1 MFNPF
6 LIPIIVIA
14 LALLFAGF
22 FTVKQ
27 QSAAIVERLGKFH
40 SIKNAGFHWKIPLLD
55 KIVGRVSLKIEQLDV
70 EIETKTQDDVFVQ
83 MQVSVQFQILP
94 NSVYQAFYELSQ
106 PAAQI
111 RSYVFDTVLAEVPT
125 MKLDAVFVNKTKIA
139 EAVRI
144 NLSEEMEKYGF
155 KIIKTLVTD
164 VNPDQHVKDAMN
176 KINEAERLK
185 LAAQYKADA
194 EKIQIVAKAEAEA
207 ESKKLQGIGIADQR
221 KAIAQGLK
229 ESVEVLNDVN
239 INSNEASSL
248 IMVTQH
254 YDTLDSMGK
263 NSKSNLILLPSSPNS
278 AGDLFQQL
286 LTAQTAAA
294 KLNNQK
300 D

>member
-1 MFNPF
+1 
-6 LIPIIVIA
+6 
-14 LALLFAGF
+14 
-22 FTVKQ
+22 
-27 QSAAIVERLGKFH
+27 
-40 SIKNAGFHWKIPLLD
+40 
-55 KIVGRVSLKIEQLDV
+55 
-70 EIETKTQDDVFVQ
+70 
-83 MQVSVQFQILP
+83 
-94 NSVYQAFYELSQ
+94 
-106 PAAQI
+106 
-111 RSYVFDTVLAEVPT
+111 
-125 MKLDAVFVNKTKIA
+125 MKLDAVFVNKNKIA
-139 EAVRI
+139 LAVRGH
-144 NLSEEMEKYGF
+144 LAEEMEIYGF

-229 ESVEVLNDVN
+229 ESVEILNDVD

-263 NSKSNLILLPSSPNS
+263 NSKSNLILLPSSPS
-278 AGDLFQQL
+278 ASGDLFTQL
-286 LTAQTAAA
+286 LSAQAAA
-294 KLNNQK
+294 KTLDEQK
-300 D
+300 

>member
-1 MFNPF
+1 MSYLVPF
-6 LIPIIVIA
+6 IIFVC
-14 LALLFAGF
+14 LVLLFTGV

-27 QSAAIVERLGKFH
+27 QTAAIVERLGKFH
-40 SIKNAGFHWKIPLLD
+40 TIAPAGLRWKIPFVD
-55 KIVGRVSLKIEQLDV
+55 RIVGRVSLKIQQLDV
-70 EIETKTQDDVFVQ
+70 DIETKTEDDVFVQ
-83 MQVSVQFQILP
+83 MQVSVQYKILA
-94 NSVYQAFYELSQ
+94 SSIYEAYYELSQ
-106 PAAQI
+106 PTAQI

-125 MKLDAVFVNKTKIA
+125 MKLDAVFVNKNKIA
-139 EAVRI
+139 LAVRGH
-144 NLSEEMEKYGF
+144 LAEEMEIYGF

-229 ESVEVLNDVN
+229 ESVEILNDVD

-263 NSKSNLILLPSSPNS
+263 NSKSNLILLPSSPS
-278 AGDLFQQL
+278 ASGDLFTQL
-286 LTAQTAAA
+286 LSAQAAA
-294 KLNNQK
+294 KTLDEQK
-300 D
+300 